1 MINLPIILTIIGGIL
16 SLMLTL
22 IGCTWVVSNRFGKI
36 EAEMVG
42 FREVMMAQ
50 NRRIER
56 VENKLDITLVDKY
69 KAGT

>member
-1 MINLPIILTIIGGIL
+1 MATLPIILTIIGGIV
-16 SLMLTL
+16 SLMVTL

-42 FREVMMAQ
+42 FREVMLAQ

-56 VENKLDITLVDKY
+56 MENKLDIIPTDKY
-69 KAGT
+69 KT

>member
-1 MINLPIILTIIGGIL
+1 MYQSLPIVITVIGGIL
-16 SLMLTL
+16 SLMVTL
-22 IGCTWVVSNRFGKI
+22 IGCTWVISNRFAKI

-56 VENKLDITLVDKY
+56 IENKLDVVQSK
-69 KAGT
+69 